1 MAPLFLMAKCT
12 GNPKSTSEWVG
23 IMLNEKLLLLIDVG
37 NTNVVLGVYRQDELL
52 HHWRLQ
58 TDRNATEDEF
68 GVMLRSLFDYVG
80 IDFDMIEGVVLSSVV
95 PPLTVVLERMT
106 EKYLKQKP
114 LVLGPGVKT
123 GLNIKYDNPREVG
136 ADRIANAV
144 AALELYGA
152 PAIIVD
158 FGTATTFCF
167 IDEEGNYIGGAI
179 TPGVNIS
186 AEALYQRAAKLTRV
200 EIVKPDSVVGRN
212 TVQAVQAGIYY
223 GYVGVVDEI
232 VTRMKQVLTKR
243 PHGVATGGLA
253 KLICNDTKT
262 IDEINPLLTLVGLK
276 LIWERNRK
284 PV

>member
-1 MAPLFLMAKCT
+1 MIEKRV
-12 GNPKSTSEWVG
+12 NRVQK
-23 IMLNEKLLLLIDVG
+23 EKLLLVMDVG
-37 NTNVVLGVYRQDELL
+37 NTNVVLGIYQQNELS

-68 GVMLRSLFDYVG
+68 GMVLKNLLNYEQL
-80 IDFDMIEGVVLSSVV
+80 DFSMIEGVVLSSVV

-106 EKYLKQKP
+106 EKYLNIKP
-114 LVLGPGVKT
+114 LILGPGIKT
-123 GLNIKYDNPREVG
+123 GLNIKYENPREVG

-144 AALELYGA
+144 ATLELYGA

-179 TPGVNIS
+179 TPGVTIS

-212 TVQAVQAGIYY
+212 TIQAMQAGIYY

-232 VTRMKQVLTKR
+232 VTRMTQLMTKR
-243 PHGVATGGLA
+243 PHVIATGGLA

-262 IDEINPLLTLVGLK
+262 IDEIHPYLTLEGLK
-276 LIWERNRK
+276 LIWEKNCK
-284 PV
+284 HV